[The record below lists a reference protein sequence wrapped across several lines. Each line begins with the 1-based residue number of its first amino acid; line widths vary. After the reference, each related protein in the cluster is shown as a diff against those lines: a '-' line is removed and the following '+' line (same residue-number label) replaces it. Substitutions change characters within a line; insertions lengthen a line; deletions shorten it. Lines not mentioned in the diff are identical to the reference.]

1 MQDFFCTDP
10 SKMNYPELAKR
21 ADFFKYEN
29 KGVNAMCEIME
40 KLQDE
45 GRAEGRAEGR
55 TERNNEMALKMLHYN
70 EPIEKIMEYTS
81 LSAERI
87 QELAQQIR

>member
-1 MQDFFCTDP
+1 MYHIERTIKELAYKDFNDGAHIIYVNGAYRANDAIGLLMQDFFCTDP

-40 KLQDE
+40 
-45 GRAEGRAEGR
+45 
-55 TERNNEMALKMLHYN
+55 
-70 EPIEKIMEYTS
+70 
-81 LSAERI
+81 
-87 QELAQQIR
+87 